1 MRMNRIREPLTKYHF
16 RKIIVIVCFRI
27 VFSMQVFQHNVEV
40 TREIYISPY
49 YYTLIIAHGTVS

>member
-16 RKIIVIVCFRI
+16 RKIIVIR
-27 VFSMQVFQHNVEV
+27 V